1 MKKLKLF
8 LLSVFL
14 LFSFCIISQNNQT
27 DIYAKDANGKPYS
40 PGWYTPGLKASY
52 QIVKNLQVTVGW
64 ENITNQRY
72 RSYSSGIVAAG
83 SNFIVSLRTSF

>member
-27 DIYAKDANGKPYS
+27 DII
-40 PGWYTPGLKASY
+40 GLVQGA
-52 QIVKNLQVTVGW
+52 
-64 ENITNQRY
+64 
-72 RSYSSGIVAAG
+72 VALM
-83 SNFIVSLRTSF
+83 IE